1 MTVTYPTRSIKLRTM
16 IGYSVPPQLEPRAIT
31 PRAAPSLR
39 LNQWAGTA
47 MIVPNIIP
55 QATCENIQYSLRMVP
70 KIATYASR
78 DSLAE
83 NELPVFFALGREE
96 GRGDEHHTS

>member
-1 MTVTYPTRSIKLRTM
+1 M
-16 IGYSVPPQLEPRAIT
+16 T

-47 MIVPNIIP
+47 MIVPKITP
-55 QATCENIQYSLRMVP
+55 QATCENIQYPLQVKPWKVS
-70 KIATYASR
+70 TYSSR

-83 NELPVFFALGREE
+83 NELPIFFALGREE
-96 GRGDEHHTS
+96 GRGDKHHAS